1 MVSPG
6 PSQCCNCVR
15 LHQQA
20 LEQSALQGK
29 YRMFAYPSSRPA
41 IRVHVQ
47 MSEGY
52 CSCGQVS
59 RRLAE
64 LSSTR
69 PAKPVLDIIIDGSVC
84 ADAEEIARFVKAN
97 LWDGQKQRL
106 LRSFLSGPSDVEGF
120 ADDYAY
126 LISGLLDLHS
136 VTGGTEWLAFAQQLQ
151 QKQDELFWDDTAGGL
166 SVRQVLRM
174 SSVSSSCRACRSLMC
189 MTLKTQ

>member
-6 PSQCCNCVR
+6 PTQRCSCVR
-15 LHQQA
+15 MHQQA

-29 YRMFAYPSSRPA
+29 YRIIAYSSSRPA

-64 LSSTR
+64 SNSTR
-69 PAKPVLDIIIDGSVC
+69 PAKSILDIIIDGSMC

-136 VTGGTEWLAFAQQLQ
+136 VTGGTAV
-151 QKQDELFWDDTAGGL
+151 AG
-166 SVRQVLRM
+166 LRAAAAAEAG
-174 SSVSSSCRACRSLMC
+174 RAL
-189 MTLKTQ
+189 LG